1 MNRTTFLLVALHAC
15 AWSGIAGAASVN
27 GLRCEYQKE
36 PLGLDVARPRLSWI
50 MNSDGRGDFQSAYQ
64 VLVASTPEKLSLGQ
78 GNLWDSGRVE
88 SSDSIYVP
96 YSGVPLESRARCYWK
111 VRVWDKGG
119 KASPWSAASF
129 WTMGLLKPEDW
140 KAYWITASRW
150 FVPRTL
156 RPKGFETPPSDSP
169 DMYAWA
175 DVDLGASLVADAVQ
189 LYSPEAAS
197 FPVRFKIEGS
207 DTLDFDRAKIIAD
220 WSATDY
226 HMAGGGPQDFAGH
239 GIRARY
245 VRLTIIRSPETAPG
259 SRKYRSTVRQ
269 MAVVSGGR
277 NVALMRPTREF
288 GTAWNSGHATFM
300 VDGMPSSNEGNT
312 CPNDACPITAA
323 PLLRKSF
330 RVDRAVRRA
339 TLYVA
344 ALGMADVTIN
354 GQRVGDDVLSPP
366 FTDYTKQTVYLTRD
380 ITALLGRGEN
390 VVGATLGNAFFS
402 TPGRGFGERHSGH
415 GPPRLLAQID
425 IESTDGRRQTIVT
438 DETWKWAL
446 SEITFNDIW
455 LGYREDRTL
464 AKPGWDRPGYRDSG
478 WRAVSLTQGLGGA
491 LRSRIGP
498 PVRVVGELK
507 PIRVEGNRAFFD
519 VLTAGWPSVRVV
531 GKTGQTLT
539 ISGRCAKDYNLPE
552 MSFKL
557 ASDGPAVL
565 EPRFLV
571 LSGPLELKV
580 DGLSEPLTRAS
591 VSIRIVH
598 ADLQSAGTFHSSNPW
613 LNQLHEVVLRTH
625 LNYNLDHPL
634 DPMREKQ
641 GWTQDAQNMF
651 ETAAYLTDVAA
662 LYRKWWRDWAD
673 AQQPDGL
680 LGSVVPVVGRQIHD
694 WNCPWWSGVIVLL
707 PWQHYLYYGDRRF
720 LEEAYEPMRRY
731 VDYLGFLAGTGA
743 GRRPLD
749 YPDPRRDV
757 DADAARRKMLI
768 WIGAGDWLNPSRS
781 GSSEV
786 SAQTPLLVGAG
797 DWRNPS
803 APGPNNA
810 LPGAMTAMPAW
821 SYYAGIVSKTAML
834 LGKPD
839 EAASY
844 AAVAKDVADRYNAVF
859 FQADTGIYGDRADQQ
874 TAMVLP
880 FALGIAPEDRSELV
894 LARLIDAIHARH
906 DHVGVGF
913 VGLPFLMETLTEVRR
928 ADLANRI
935 VNQHDFPSW
944 ATLMHDGVLA
954 EDWQGGGA
962 QMPSCGGAV
971 GMWLYQSVLGIRPD
985 PAGPGFRKFILAPQP
1000 DVATG
1005 LTSARGSYQSV
1016 HGKIESEWTYA
1027 DRQFTLRAVVP
1038 ANTRATI
1045 YVPAEAAETVTE
1057 SGRPAAQ
1064 SDGVRFL
1071 RMERDAAVYE
1081 VGSGAYV
1088 FRAHWVPR

>member
-1 MNRTTFLLVALHAC
+1 MAA
-15 AWSGIAGAASVN
+15 AAGVN
-27 GLRCEYQKE
+27 GLRCEDQKD
-36 PLGLDVARPRLSWI
+36 PLGLDVARPVLRWL
-50 MNSDGRGDFQSAYQ
+50 MNSDQRGDFQSAYQ
-64 VLVASTPEKLSLGQ
+64 VLVASSPEKLSRDQ
-78 GNLWDSGRVE
+78 GDLWDSGKVA
-88 SSDSIYVP
+88 SSDSISVS
-96 YSGVPLESRARCYWK
+96 YSGVPLASRVRCYWK

-119 KASPWSAASF
+119 KPSPWSAVAF
-129 WTMGLLKPEDW
+129 WTMGLVKPEDW
-140 KAYWITASRW
+140 MAHWITASRW
-150 FVPRTL
+150 FVPLAL
-156 RPKGFETPPSDSP
+156 RPKGFETPSSKSS

-175 DVDLGASLVADAVQ
+175 DVDLGAPRAVDSVQ
-189 LYSPEAAS
+189 LYSPQPAT
-197 FPVRFKIEGS
+197 FPLRFKIEGS
-207 DTLDFDRAKIIAD
+207 DAVEFDRAQMIAD
-220 WSATDY
+220 WSAADY
-226 HMAGGGPQDFAGH
+226 HVVGGGAQDFPAH
-239 GIRARY
+239 GVRARY
-245 VRLTIIRSPETAPG
+245 VRLTITRSPETAPG
-259 SRKYRSTVRQ
+259 SGNYRSIVRQ

-288 GTAWNSGHATFM
+288 GTDWYQGHATFM
-300 VDGMPSSNEGNT
+300 VDGMPSIHDGDT
-312 CPNDACPITAA
+312 CPSDAISITAA

-330 RVDRAVRRA
+330 QVDGAVRRA

-344 ALGMADVTIN
+344 AMGMADVTIN
-354 GQRVGDDVLSPP
+354 GQRVSDDVLSPP
-366 FTDYTKQTVYLTRD
+366 FTDSMKQVVYLTRD
-380 ITALLGRGEN
+380 ITALLRQGEN
-390 VVGATLGNAFFS
+390 VVGATLGNGFFS

-415 GPPRLLAQID
+415 GPPRLLAQIE
-425 IESTDGRRQTIVT
+425 IEPTAGQRQTIVS
-438 DETWKWAL
+438 DETWKWAR

-455 LGYREDRTL
+455 LGYKEDRTL
-464 AKPGWDRPGYRDSG
+464 AKPGWDKPGYDDAN
-478 WRAVSLTQGLGGA
+478 WRVVRLTEGLGGA

-507 PIRVEGNRAFFD
+507 PVRVEGNRAFFD

-531 GKTGQTLT
+531 GKAGQTVI
-539 ISGRCAKDYNLPE
+539 ISGRCAKDYNLPD

-580 DGLSEPLTRAS
+580 EGLSEPLTPDS
-591 VSIRIVH
+591 VRIRIVH
-598 ADLQSAGTFHSSNPW
+598 ADLQSAGTFHCSNPW
-613 LNQLHEVVLRTH
+613 LNQLHEVLLRTH

-651 ETAAYLTDVAA
+651 ETAVYLTDVAT
-662 LYRKWWRDWAD
+662 LYRKWWRDWALD
-673 AQQPDGL
+673 QQSDGL
-680 LGSVVPVVGRQIHD
+680 LGSITPVVGRQVHD

-749 YPDPRRDV
+749 YPDPHQDVDV
-757 DADAARRKMLI
+757 DAARHKLLI
-768 WIGAGDWLNPSRS
+768 WLGAGDWLNPTPR
-781 GSSEV
+781 GPVEV

-810 LPGAMTAMPAW
+810 LPGPMMAMPAW
-821 SYYAGIVSKTAML
+821 SYYATIVSKTARL

-839 EAASY
+839 EAARY
-844 AAVAKDVADRYNAVF
+844 AAIAKDVADRYNAAF
-859 FQADTGIYGDRADQQ
+859 FHPDTGIYGNRADQQ
-874 TAMVLP
+874 TAMLLP
-880 FALGIAPEDRSELV
+880 FALGIVPEDRRELV
-894 LARLIDAIHARH
+894 LTRLIDAIHARN

-935 VNQHDFPSW
+935 VNQHDYPSW
-944 ATLMHDGVLA
+944 ATLMHDGVFS
-954 EDWQGGGA
+954 EDWHGGGA

-985 PAGPGFRKFILAPQP
+985 PAGPGFGKFILAPQP
-1000 DVATG
+1000 DPATG

-1016 HGKIESEWTYA
+1016 HGKIESEWMYS
-1027 DRQFTLRAVVP
+1027 DGQFTLRAVIP
-1038 ANTRATI
+1038 ANTRATL
-1045 YVPAEAAETVTE
+1045 YLPTKAPETVTE

-1064 SDGVRFL
+1064 AEGVRFL
-1071 RMERDAAVYE
+1071 RMDRDAAVYE
-1081 VGSGAYV
+1081 VGSGTYE
-1088 FRAHWVPR
+1088 FKAH

>member
-1 MNRTTFLLVALHAC
+1 MNRTVLLLVVLS
-15 AWSGIAGAASVN
+15 AWSGSAGAASVN
-27 GLRCEYQKE
+27 GLRCEYQKD
-36 PLGLDVARPRLSWI
+36 PLGIDSARPRLSWI
-50 MNSDGRGDFQSAYQ
+50 MNSDRRGDFQSAYQ
-64 VLVASTPEKLSLGQ
+64 VLVAGTPEELSRGQ
-78 GNLWDSGRVE
+78 GDLWDSGRVE
-88 SSDSIYVP
+88 LSDSVHVP
-96 YSGVPLESRARCYWK
+96 YSGVPLASRARCYWK

-119 KASPWSAASF
+119 KASPWSATSF
-129 WTMGLLKPEDW
+129 WTMGLLQPDDW
-140 KAYWITASRW
+140 KARWITASRW
-150 FVPRTL
+150 FVPPTL
-156 RPKGFETPPSDSP
+156 RPKGLETPPSDSP

-175 DVDLGASLVADAVQ
+175 DVNLGGPFVVDAVQ

-207 DTLDFDRAKIIAD
+207 DTLDFDHPRVIAD
-220 WSATDY
+220 WSTTDY
-226 HMAGGGPQDFAGH
+226 HPEGGGPQDFAAH
-239 GIRARY
+239 GVRTRY
-245 VRLTIIRSPETAPG
+245 VRLTITRSPETAPG
-259 SRKYRSTVRQ
+259 SGKYRSIVRQ
-269 MAVVSGGR
+269 MAVLSGGQ

-288 GTAWNSGHATFM
+288 GTAWDSGHAVFM
-300 VDGMPSSNEGNT
+300 VDGMPSNHDGDT
-312 CPNDACPITAA
+312 CPIDACPITAA

-330 RVDRAVRRA
+330 RVDGRVRRA

-354 GQRVGDDVLSPP
+354 GQKVSDDVLSPP

-380 ITALLGRGEN
+380 VTALLGRGEN
-390 VVGATLGNAFFS
+390 VIGAILGNGFFS

-415 GPPRLLAQID
+415 GPPRLLAQIE
-425 IESTDGRRQTIVT
+425 IESTTGRRQTIVT
-438 DETWKWAL
+438 DEPWKWAP

-464 AKPGWDRPGYRDSG
+464 AKPGWDRPGYRDAG
-478 WRAVSLTQGLGGA
+478 WRVVGSTKGLGGA

-507 PIRVEGNRAFFD
+507 PVRVEGNRAFFD
-519 VLTAGWPSVRVV
+519 VLTAGWPSVRVA
-531 GKTGQTLT
+531 GKAGQTVT

-557 ASDGPAVL
+557 ASDGPTVL

-580 DGLSEPLTRAS
+580 DGLSAPLERDA

-598 ADLQSAGTFHSSNPW
+598 ADLEPAGTFHCSNAW
-613 LNQLHEVVLRTH
+613 LNQLHEVVLRSH

-651 ETAAYLTDVAA
+651 ETAAYLTDVAG
-662 LYRKWWRDWAD
+662 LYRKWWRDFAD

-680 LGSVVPVVGRQIHD
+680 MGTVVPVVGRQVHD

-707 PWQHYLYYGDRRF
+707 PWQHYLYYGDRRI

-731 VDYLGFLAGTGA
+731 VDYLGILAGTGV
-743 GRRPLD
+743 GRRRLE
-749 YPDPRRDV
+749 YPDPHQDG

-768 WIGAGDWLNPSRS
+768 WIGAGDWLNPS
-781 GSSEV
+781 
-786 SAQTPLLVGAG
+786 
-797 DWRNPS
+797 
-803 APGPNNA
+803 APIGNDE

-834 LGKPD
+834 LGKTD
-839 EAASY
+839 EAARY
-844 AAVAKDVADRYNAVF
+844 AAVAKDVADRYNAAYF
-859 FQADTGIYGDRADQQ
+859 HADTGIYGDRADQQ

-880 FALGIAPEDRSELV
+880 FALGIAPEDRRELV
-894 LARLIDAIHARH
+894 LARLIDAIHARN

-913 VGLPFLMETLTEVRR
+913 VGLPFLLETLTEVRR

-935 VNQHDFPSW
+935 VNQRDYPSW
-944 ATLMHDGVLA
+944 ATLMHDGVLS
-954 EDWQGGGA
+954 EDWHGGGA
-962 QMPSCGGAV
+962 QMPSAGGAV

-985 PAGPGFRKFILAPQP
+985 PAGPGFQKFILAPQP
-1000 DVATG
+1000 DPATG
-1005 LTSARGSYQSV
+1005 LASARGSYQSV
-1016 HGKIESEWTYA
+1016 HGKIESEWTYS
-1027 DRQFTLRAVVP
+1027 DGQFTLRAVVP

-1045 YVPAEAAETVTE
+1045 YVPAKAAETVTE
-1057 SGRPAAQ
+1057 SGKPAAK
-1064 SDGVRFL
+1064 SEGVRFL
-1071 RMERDAAVYE
+1071 RMEGDAAVYE
-1081 VGSGAYV
+1081 VGSGAYE
-1088 FRAHWVPR
+1088 FKAQW

>member
-1 MNRTTFLLVALHAC
+1 MNRTIFLLVALHAC
-15 AWSGIAGAASVN
+15 ALSETAGAASVT
-27 GLRCEYQKE
+27 GLHCEYQKE
-36 PLGLDVARPRLSWI
+36 PLGLDVGRPRLSWI
-50 MNSDGRGDFQSAYQ
+50 MNSDRRGDFQSAYQ

-78 GNLWDSGRVE
+78 GDLWDSGRVE
-88 SSDSIYVP
+88 SSDSVHVP

-119 KASPWSAASF
+119 QASPWSAAAF

-140 KAYWITASRW
+140 KARWITASRW
-150 FVPRTL
+150 FVPPAL
-156 RPKGFETPPSDSP
+156 RPRGFETPLSDSQ
-169 DMYAWA
+169 DIYAWA
-175 DVDLGASLVADAVQ
+175 DVDLGASLVADVVQ

-197 FPVRFKIEGS
+197 FPLRFKIEGS
-207 DTLDFDRAKIIAD
+207 DTLYFDHPKIIAD
-220 WSATDY
+220 RSATDY
-226 HMAGGGPQDFAGH
+226 HVAGDGPQDFSGQ

-245 VRLTIIRSPETAPG
+245 VRLTITRSPETAPG
-259 SRKYRSTVRQ
+259 SGKYRSIVRQ
-269 MAVVSGGR
+269 MAVLSGGR

-288 GTAWNSGHATFM
+288 GTAWNSGHAVFM
-300 VDGMPSSNEGNT
+300 VDGIPSGNEGDT
-312 CPNDACPITAA
+312 CPIDALPITAA
-323 PLLRKSF
+323 PLVRKSF
-330 RVDRAVRRA
+330 RVDGAVRRA

-344 ALGMADVTIN
+344 TLGMADVTVN
-354 GQRVGDDVLSPP
+354 GQKVSDDVLSPP

-390 VVGATLGNAFFS
+390 VVGATLGNGFFS

-415 GPPRLLAQID
+415 GPPRLLAQIE

-438 DETWKWAL
+438 DETWKWAP

-464 AKPGWDRPGYRDSG
+464 AKPGWDRPGCRDAG
-478 WRAVSLTQGLGGA
+478 WRAVSLTQGLGEA

-507 PIRVEGNRAFFD
+507 PVRVEGNRAFFD

-531 GKTGQTLT
+531 GKAGQTVT
-539 ISGRCAKDYNLPE
+539 ISGRCAKDYGLPE

-557 ASDGPAVL
+557 GSEGPTVL
-565 EPRFLV
+565 EPRFMV

-580 DGLSEPLTRAS
+580 DGLPGPLTRDA

-598 ADLQSAGTFHSSNPW
+598 ADLESAGTFQCSNPW

-673 AQQPDGL
+673 AQQADGL
-680 LGSVVPVVGRQIHD
+680 LGSVVPVVGRQVHD
-694 WNCPWWSGVIVLL
+694 WNCPWWSGVLVLL
-707 PWQHYLYYGDRRF
+707 PWQHYLYYGDRRI

-743 GRRPLD
+743 GRRTLD
-749 YPDPRRDV
+749 YPDPHRDV
-757 DADAARRKMLI
+757 DADAGRQKMLI
-768 WIGAGDWLNPSRS
+768 WIGAGDWLNPT
-781 GSSEV
+781 
-786 SAQTPLLVGAG
+786 ATHT
-797 DWRNPS
+797 
-803 APGPNNA
+803 NNA

-821 SYYAGIVSKTAML
+821 SYYAGILSKTAML

-844 AAVAKDVADRYNAVF
+844 AAVAKDVADRYNAAYF
-859 FQADTGIYGDRADQQ
+859 HADTGVYGDRADQQ
-874 TAMVLP
+874 MAMVLP
-880 FALGIAPEDRSELV
+880 LALRIVPEDRRELV
-894 LARLIDAIHARH
+894 LARLIDAIHAH
-906 DHVGVGF
+906 NDHVGVGF
-913 VGLPFLMETLTEVRR
+913 VGLPFLLGTLTEIRR
-928 ADLANRI
+928 ADLANQM
-935 VNQHDFPSW
+935 VNQRDYPSW
-944 ATLMHDGVLA
+944 ATLMHDGVLS
-954 EDWQGGGA
+954 EKWGGGGA

-971 GMWLYQSVLGIRPD
+971 GMWMYQAVLGIRPD
-985 PAGPGFRKFILAPQP
+985 PAGPGFRRFILAPQP
-1000 DVATG
+1000 DAATG
-1005 LTSARGSYQSV
+1005 LTWARGSYQSV
-1016 HGKIESEWTYA
+1016 HGMIESEWRYS
-1027 DRQFTLRAVVP
+1027 DGQFTLRAVVP
-1038 ANTRATI
+1038 ANTSATI
-1045 YVPAEAAETVTE
+1045 YVPAEAAEAVTE
-1057 SGRPAAQ
+1057 SGRPATHSA
-1064 SDGVRFL
+1064 GVRFL

-1081 VGSGAYV
+1081 VGSGTYV
-1088 FRAHWVPR
+1088 FRALWVSH